1 MSKYEDY
8 GFGYLTL
15 ERTQKYYYYYYYYY
29 INLVFKQRKRQKA
42 PL

>member
-8 GFGYLTL
+8 GFGSLTL
-15 ERTQKYYYYYYYYY
+15 ERTQKYYYYYYY
-29 INLVFKQRKRQKA
+29 INLVFKQRKRRKA